1 MLGFYKAENEY
12 NPLMLDFYKAE
23 NEHNPLMLGFYKAEN
38 EHNQSK
44 NKKIAD
50 FIKKE
55 NFVEF
60 KNFKKSNF

>member
-1 MLGFYKAENEY
+1 
-12 NPLMLDFYKAE
+12 
-23 NEHNPLMLGFYKAEN
+23 MLGFYKAEN

-50 FIKKE
+50 FINKE